1 MVEPLK
7 FTKIEAIFEKIGIPE
22 FQRIDLREAIEK
34 AVSDACNEK
43 CECCPSLHPEM
54 TIDAMMVAKEK
65 EDGEKEGILLD
76 DIIEKEHE
84 DEDDED
90 DDDDD
95 DDDDEIDDDDE
106 FPPGEGKDGKEMV
119 DDVEND
125 IDDDD
130 LLDE

>member
-76 DIIEKEHE
+76 DIIEKEYE
-84 DEDDED
+84 DE
-90 DDDDD
+90 DDD
-95 DDDDEIDDDDE
+95 DDDDEIDDEDE
-106 FPPGEGKDGKEMV
+106 FPPGEGKDGKELV
-119 DDVEND
+119 DEGKRYR
-125 IDDDD
+125 
-130 LLDE
+130 